1 MDQPTKTRN
10 ATVRLDDL
18 RALTELGLLRLPSA
32 DAECRRSAHMRT
44 VVAAASDLDRALASQ
59 IRCMLVN
66 CQGSRG
72 AGDLAQET
80 DALYAALQRYADLV
94 HDVGRDRERIMAGV
108 APEVVKVQD
117 ASEARIAS
125 GARRPALRRAV

>member
-1 MDQPTKTRN
+1 MEQITKSRN

-32 DAECRRSAHMRT
+32 DAEVRRTAHMRT
-44 VVAAASDLDRALASQ
+44 VLAAATEFDRALASQ

-72 AGDLAQET
+72 TGDLVRET
-80 DALYAALQRYADLV
+80 DAMFAALLRYTEIV
-94 HDVGRDRERIMAGV
+94 HDVGRDRERIMNG
-108 APEVVKVQD
+108 PTEVVMVQG
-117 ASEARIAS
+117 ASDVRSAS
-125 GARRPALRRAV
+125 GGRRPPLRRAV

>member
-1 MDQPTKTRN
+1 MDQPIKPRN

-32 DAECRRSAHMRT
+32 DAEARRTAHMRT
-44 VVAAASDLDRALASQ
+44 VVAAASELDRALASQ

-72 AGDLAQET
+72 AGDLARET
-80 DALYAALQRYADLV
+80 DALYAALLQYTELV
-94 HDVGRDRERIMAGV
+94 HDVGRDRERIMTGA
-108 APEVVKVQD
+108 APEVMKDQD
-117 ASEARIAS
+117 ASEPRIAS
-125 GARRPALRRAV
+125 SARRPALRRAV

>member
-1 MDQPTKTRN
+1 MDQPTNPRS
-10 ATVRLDDL
+10 AAVRLDDL
-18 RALTELGLLRLPSA
+18 RALTQLGLLRLPSA
-32 DAECRRSAHMRT
+32 DAEARRTAHMRT
-44 VVAAASDLDRALASQ
+44 VVAAATALDHALASQ

-66 CQGSRG
+66 CQGSHG
-72 AGDLAQET
+72 AGDLARET
-80 DALYAALQRYADLV
+80 DALFAALVRYAELV
-94 HDVGRDRERIMAGV
+94 HDVGRDRERIMSGV

>member
-1 MDQPTKTRN
+1 MEQSTKPRN

-32 DAECRRSAHMRT
+32 EAEARRTAHMRT
-44 VVAAASDLDRALASQ
+44 VLAAASALDHALAAQ

-80 DALYAALQRYADLV
+80 DALYAALMRYAELV
-94 HDVGRDRERIMAGV
+94 HDVGRDRERIMTGA
-108 APEVVKVQD
+108 APEVAKGQD
-117 ASEARIAS
+117 ASEPRLAS
-125 GARRPALRRAV
+125 GPRRPALRRAV

>member
-1 MDQPTKTRN
+1 MEQPTKTRN

-32 DAECRRSAHMRT
+32 DAEARRTAHMRT
-44 VVAAASDLDRALASQ
+44 VLAAATDLDRALASQ

-72 AGDLAQET
+72 NGDLAQET
-80 DALYAALQRYADLV
+80 DAMFAALLRYTELV
-94 HDVGRDRERIMAGV
+94 HDIGRDRERIVSGPA
-108 APEVVKVQD
+108 EVLKVQEGSD
-117 ASEARIAS
+117 ARTAS
-125 GARRPALRRAV
+125 SARRPALRRAV

>member
-1 MDQPTKTRN
+1 MEQPTKTRN

-32 DAECRRSAHMRT
+32 DAEGRRTAHMRT
-44 VVAAASDLDRALASQ
+44 VLAAASELERALSSQ

-72 AGDLAQET
+72 TGDLVRET
-80 DALYAALQRYADLV
+80 DALYAALLHYAELV
-94 HDVGRDRERIMAGV
+94 HDVGRDRERIMSG
-108 APEVVKVQD
+108 PTEVMKVQEGSD
-117 ASEARIAS
+117 ARIAS
-125 GARRPALRRAV
+125 TGRRPALRRAV

>member
-1 MDQPTKTRN
+1 MEQPTKTRN

-32 DAECRRSAHMRT
+32 DAEARRTAHMRT
-44 VVAAASDLDRALASQ
+44 VLAAATDLDRALASQ

-72 AGDLAQET
+72 NGDLVQET
-80 DALYAALQRYADLV
+80 DAMFAALLRYTELV
-94 HDVGRDRERIMAGV
+94 HDIGRDRERIMSGPA
-108 APEVVKVQD
+108 EVLKVQESSD
-117 ASEARIAS
+117 ARMAS
-125 GARRPALRRAV
+125 SGRRPALRKAV